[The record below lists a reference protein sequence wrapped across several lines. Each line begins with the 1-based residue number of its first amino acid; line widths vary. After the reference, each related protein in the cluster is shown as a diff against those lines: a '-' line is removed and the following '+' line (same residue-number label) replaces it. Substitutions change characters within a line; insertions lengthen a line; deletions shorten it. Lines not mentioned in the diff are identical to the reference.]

1 MTITKDDCDQK
12 HDKLDKDIEKALEM
26 TAKAVAAHLKVWI
39 LGSVLGILAA
49 AAMAVMYGVV
59 EIGQYKERV
68 DNTTKQIEESKQ
80 NTNRQFE
87 ELKLE
92 FREIRTILLRQGGR
106 EP

>member
-1 MTITKDDCDQK
+1 VAITKDDCDEK
-12 HDKLDKDIEKALEM
+12 HEKLDRDIEKALEA

-39 LGSVLGILAA
+39 LGSVLGILLA
-49 AAMAVMYGVV
+49 AAMAVVYGVI

-68 DNTTKQIEESKQ
+68 DNTTKQIGESKQ
-80 NTNRQFE
+80 STDRQFE

-92 FREIRTILLRQGGR
+92 FREIRAILLRQGGR